1 MVIVAFQGKQIETPD
16 PSLPSSSVPEYFKLD
31 AEFQIHIHTDRENYL
46 IVTVVR
52 GERMVSQ
59 RSKRPFKGM
68 KGPYDIFS
76 WLHLFHLGQLR
87 SVSWIMTQLRM
98 QQQGAAVC
106 FAVSYHAEGR
116 GVIEISCPFVF
127 AQSGLINDLH
137 TSSSRIQDPG
147 SLTFLPPVDPE

>member
-16 PSLPSSSVPEYFKLD
+16 PSLPPSSVPEYFKLD

-68 KGPYDIFS
+68 KGPMIFFLGCIFS
-76 WLHLFHLGQLR
+76 IWA
-87 SVSWIMTQLRM
+87 S
-98 QQQGAAVC
+98 
-106 FAVSYHAEGR
+106 
-116 GVIEISCPFVF
+116 
-127 AQSGLINDLH
+127 
-137 TSSSRIQDPG
+137 
-147 SLTFLPPVDPE
+147 

>member
-1 MVIVAFQGKQIETPD
+1 
-16 PSLPSSSVPEYFKLD
+16 
-31 AEFQIHIHTDRENYL
+31 
-46 IVTVVR
+46 
-52 GERMVSQ
+52 MVSQ

-68 KGPYDIFS
+68 KRALRYFS
-76 WLHLFHLGQLR
+76 LWLHLFHLGQLR

-98 QQQGAAVC
+98 QQQEASVC

-147 SLTFLPPVDPE
+147 SLTFLPPVDPR